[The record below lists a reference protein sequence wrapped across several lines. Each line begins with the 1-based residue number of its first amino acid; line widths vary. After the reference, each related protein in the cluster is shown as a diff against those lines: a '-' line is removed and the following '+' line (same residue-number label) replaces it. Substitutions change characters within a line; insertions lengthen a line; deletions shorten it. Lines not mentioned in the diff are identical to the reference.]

1 MRLIIAGS
9 DTQKAYTTLL
19 NAGHRVLTMVRDFS
33 SLKMQIEMEQPDGVL
48 IRGLLGQDADEV
60 TASLPT
66 LAVPVVILLDANE
79 VTPDLKQVATVL
91 PLDTPWSD
99 AANAVAETSPP
110 TAPATQP
117 QENDTRISE
126 VAPQHE
132 AAAAS
137 RTAHVDIANT
147 PTRLLLYP
155 VVGGVGSTTLALSL
169 TAATAEIGVRS
180 LVISVDQLA
189 LLARLGVA
197 ETGRPQRLQSHWFA
211 MTTGREWTIA
221 EDFSLAVWEIG
232 PGYLGSDDF
241 LAQAPLLLLTRPTGE
256 GRLSVVRAV
265 HTLRRRGVS
274 LQGIGVARQ
283 GSMTLAEFER
293 RCQGDDP
300 DFPPVYVLPEDPQV
314 AALEDHA
321 GHTLQAP
328 LYGVAVR
335 DLAQTLW
342 PEFPWSVEEEDA
354 AREASASGNKPHRR
368 RQKRGWPIQIELTD

>member
-1 MRLIIAGS
+1 MRLIIAGA
-9 DTQKAYTTLL
+9 DTQKAYTALL
-19 NAGHRVLTMVRDFS
+19 NAGHRVLAMVRDFS

-48 IRGLLGQDADEV
+48 IQGLLGQDADEV
-60 TASLPT
+60 TASLPA
-66 LAVPVVILLDANE
+66 LGVPVVMLLDADA

-99 AANAVAETSPP
+99 AANAVAETP
-110 TAPATQP
+110 PATIPATHP
-117 QENDTRISE
+117 QETDTPVSRE
-126 VAPQHE
+126 APQHK

-169 TAATAEIGVRS
+169 TAATAEISVQS

-211 MTTGREWTIA
+211 MTTGRKWTVA
-221 EDFSLAVWEIG
+221 QHFSLAVWEIG

-256 GRLSVVRAV
+256 GRLSVVRTV
-265 HTLRRRGVS
+265 HTLRRRDADLRGVV
-274 LQGIGVARQ
+274 VARQ
-283 GSMTLAEFER
+283 GSMSPAEFER
-293 RCQGDDP
+293 RCTGDDP
-300 DFPPVYVLPEDPQV
+300 DFPPVYTLPEDPQV
-314 AALEDHA
+314 TALEDHA

-328 LYGVAVR
+328 LYGAAVR
-335 DLAQTLW
+335 VLAQTLW
-342 PEFPWSVEEEDA
+342 PELPWPVEEEDA
-354 AREASASGNKPHRR
+354 TREMFAPGGKPCKGKKRR
-368 RQKRGWPIQIELTD
+368 RWPIQIELTD